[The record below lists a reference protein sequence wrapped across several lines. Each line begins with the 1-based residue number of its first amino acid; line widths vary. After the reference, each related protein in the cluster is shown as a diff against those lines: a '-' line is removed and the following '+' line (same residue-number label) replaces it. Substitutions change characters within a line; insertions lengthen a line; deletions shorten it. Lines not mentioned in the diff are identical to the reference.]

1 MNGRRLGWGLVLA
14 IVVIV
19 SMLVWRNWD
28 WLQVKADSVFTPT
41 PEVIHTLRAGEVQAV
56 QFDQT
61 HVSLNIT
68 SAELVGDYLYS
79 RAMIGDEPAWVI
91 LNVVTKE
98 LYNSKD
104 HLASVNI
111 VNDLPRR
118 FSLRK
123 QDESIGEPDT
133 ILAYDWKTGQEK
145 EISNGQKVYD
155 YFISG
160 NIAIWTRKQGEK
172 WGIYGYDLE
181 KDVPLTF
188 IADTGERGYV
198 AYPKLSGHWI
208 AYTDYISEFAYDL
221 YVTHIETGE
230 TLRLGRVS
238 RSEMDGSVRYYDIDN
253 ERVLWV
259 EWVEGWQQVHLYD
272 LNTRQERILNQEADN
287 CAVREVIL
295 AGDLA
300 IWPCGKV
307 WQGLEVIHEITFELP
322 YFPFDEDIYAQ
333 FSQPLVS
340 ETRIAWF
347 VGEWTFPV
355 DLSKESTLYTMPILR
370 E

>member
-1 MNGRRLGWGLVLA
+1 M
-14 IVVIV
+14 VV
-19 SMLVWRNWD
+19 WHNRD
-28 WLQVKADSVFTPT
+28 WLQVKAGSVFTPT
-41 PEVIHTLRAGEVQAV
+41 PEIIHTLQAGEVQAV
-56 QFDQT
+56 QFDRT
-61 HVSLNIT
+61 HIT
-68 SAELVGDYLYS
+68 FHTMYAELVGDYLYS
-79 RAMIGDEPAWVI
+79 PATTGDELGWAI
-91 LNVVTKE
+91 LNITTGE

-104 HLASVNI
+104 NPVPINKVN
-111 VNDLPRR
+111 NLPRQ
-118 FSLRK
+118 FSMRK
-123 QDESIGEPDT
+123 QHNGPGNPPQ
-133 ILAYDWKTGQEK
+133 LFYYDWRSGQEY
-145 EISNGQKVYD
+145 EIPTNNQWVYD
-155 YFISG
+155 YAIEG
-160 NIAIWTRKQGEK
+160 NVAIWVAEIDEQD
-172 WGIYGYDLE
+172 GIYGYDLE
-181 KDVPLTF
+181 KNEPLTF

-198 AYPKLSGHWI
+198 AYPKLSGQWI
-208 AYTDYISEFAYDL
+208 AYTDYISKFAYDL

-230 TLRLGRVS
+230 TLRLGQVS
-238 RSEMDGSVRYYDIDN
+238 RSEMDGGVRYYDIDN

-259 EWVEGWQQVHLYD
+259 EWIEGWQQVHLYD
-272 LNTRQERILNQEADN
+272 LNTRQEQILNQQADN

-307 WQGLEVIHEITFELP
+307 WQGLEVAHEITFELP

-340 ETRIAWF
+340 ETRLAWF